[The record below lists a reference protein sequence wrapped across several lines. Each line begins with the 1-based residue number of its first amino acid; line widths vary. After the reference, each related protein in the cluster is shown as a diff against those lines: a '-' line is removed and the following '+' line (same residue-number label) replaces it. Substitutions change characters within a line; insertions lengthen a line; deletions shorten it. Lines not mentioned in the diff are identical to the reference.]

1 MRPDDVALCRSKV
14 HSVIQKYNERNNQIK
29 GESFAENEELPS
41 EAESISEIVENPR
54 RWLLVL
60 VSSRGLRIFKRILEA
75 ITWLR
80 GLRIRKPSNNV
91 DGIN

>member
-14 HSVIQKYNERNNQIK
+14 HSVIKEYNERNNQLK
-29 GESFAENEELPS
+29 GESVTENEELQS
-41 EAESISEIVENPR
+41 EAESVSEIVENPR

-80 GLRIRKPSNNV
+80 GLRIRKSSNNV

>member
-14 HSVIQKYNERNNQIK
+14 HSVIQKYNERTNQLK
-29 GESFAENEELPS
+29 SESFAENEELQS

-60 VSSRGLRIFKRILEA
+60 VGSRGLRIFKRILEA

-80 GLRIRKPSNNV
+80 GLRVRKPSNNLDEV
-91 DGIN
+91 N

>member
-1 MRPDDVALCRSKV
+1 MNRDEVTLCRSKV
-14 HSVIQKYNERNNQIK
+14 HSVIKEYNERNNQFK
-29 GESFAENEELPS
+29 GESFAKNEELQS
-41 EAESISEIVENPR
+41 EAQSISEIVENPR

-60 VSSRGLRIFKRILEA
+60 ANSRGLRIFKRILEA